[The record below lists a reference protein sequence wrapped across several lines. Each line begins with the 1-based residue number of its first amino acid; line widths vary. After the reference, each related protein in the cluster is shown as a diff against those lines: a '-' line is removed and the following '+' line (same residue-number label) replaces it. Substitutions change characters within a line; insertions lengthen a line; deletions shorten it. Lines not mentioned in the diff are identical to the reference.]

1 MKIFKNTYSD
11 KDKYYGI
18 AVDDCDYVLRN
29 EDESIKTTAIKSTMM
44 YTAVEE
50 VLKLFKNHITNIR
63 LKTSYIRV
71 LRHKGG
77 KHYLSTIFYWNEDI
91 PSQEDS
97 FGVFSTYDFNDYA
110 FDTEEK
116 RDDEFYLNKLK
127 EMIKG
132 IVERIA
138 NYSYKIDKRKNEIT
152 LDDNLYTLSAEDALK
167 ECKALDWSL
176 DMIRDSY
183 YHYTLKGDR

>member
-11 KDKYYGI
+11 KDSYCGI

-29 EDESIKTTAIKSTMM
+29 EDESIKTTAVKSTMM
-44 YTAVEE
+44 YAAVEE
-50 VLKLFKNHITNIR
+50 VIKLFKNNITNIR
-63 LKTSYIRV
+63 LKTAYIRV

-132 IVERIA
+132 IVDRIA
-138 NYSYKIDKRKNEIT
+138 NYSYRIDKRDNEIT